1 MAGIGKDPRFTG
13 DVQQLIGE
21 KAKYAG
27 ETYEAAAQEILD
39 DMNTNSVSLT
49 VALDA
54 FIAKRR
60 AKHED
65 GVKEVRVRYRVTTF
79 QVPSIVME
87 TAMMLADGDISRL
100 AIQEDGSIIVL
111 NESRRPE

>member
-27 ETYEAAAQEILD
+27 ETYEEAAQEVLNYMEETGD
-39 DMNTNSVSLT
+39 GLT
-49 VALDA
+49 PALDA
-54 FIAKRR
+54 YIAKRR
-60 AKHED
+60 AKHET
-65 GVKEVRVRYRVTTF
+65 GVKEVQIRYRVTTF
-79 QVPSIVME
+79 QVPRIVME

>member
-1 MAGIGKDPRFTG
+1 MAGKSDPRFTG
-13 DVQQLIGE
+13 DVQRLIGE
-21 KAKYAG
+21 KAKYTG

-39 DMNTNSVSLT
+39 YMNETGDGLT
-49 VALDA
+49 AALDA

-60 AKHED
+60 TKHEA
-65 GVKEVRVRYRVTTF
+65 GVKEVQIRYRVTTF
-79 QVPSIVME
+79 QVPPVVME